1 MFANTFESKIFYF
14 FQKIFKPSRLFISSI
29 LDSIRSRNKSPSV
42 SILRLA
48 TLLLK
53 SRFSRLRDPR
63 PESSIN
69 ELYTLLASRCTRER
83 LSRNYSGS
91 FLTNYPLK
99 ALGGGRGRFHALVR
113 IAVLTPL
120 DRETRFKR
128 YTSYTRLFYPL
139 FGSV

>member
-1 MFANTFESKIFYF
+1 MQTRLKVKYFIF
-14 FQKIFKPSRLFISSI
+14 FKKFSNRVVYLSRLFSI
-29 LDSIRSRNKSPSV
+29 QSV
-42 SILRLA
+42 REINLHPFSILRLA

>member
-1 MFANTFESKIFYF
+1 MQTHLKVKYFIF
-14 FQKIFKPSRLFISSI
+14 FKKFSNRVVYLSRLFSI
-29 LDSIRSRNKSPSV
+29 QSV
-42 SILRLA
+42 REINLHPFQYYA